1 MTPTDMGQLVA
12 VMRRR
17 KRSNLLVAQWEP
29 AWGCEGSPVA
39 RSSTCSQA
47 EQHTHAHAAALLVA
61 RPPTSSPQE
70 RCLPCT
76 GGLRPSILQTGPCYL
91 TLHSACA
98 QSAAGCTPPVPW
110 EHPGVQCSD
119 VSMLHPHTPPEFK
132 GGKWEKERSS
142 SRPPSVQEQ
151 SCNTVLSTD
160 LLPQLFIGTMG
171 RTCFND
177 ICAGAQQCGSA
188 LSQKEYVRS
197 FMDGE
202 SSMSITAAGSPRSCT
217 VLPCPATPQPR
228 DGLMGKPTDTRS

>member
-1 MTPTDMGQLVA
+1 VGGALLPGAAPTLRLSSTPMPTLMPACCSPTYPQPAGAMPALYRRVGAIHPANRTTLSHIASCLHPLCCRLHTPT
-12 VMRRR
+12 
-17 KRSNLLVAQWEP
+17 
-29 AWGCEGSPVA
+29 
-39 RSSTCSQA
+39 
-47 EQHTHAHAAALLVA
+47 
-61 RPPTSSPQE
+61 
-70 RCLPCT
+70 
-76 GGLRPSILQTGPCYL
+76 
-91 TLHSACA
+91 
-98 QSAAGCTPPVPW
+98 PW
-110 EHPGVQCSD
+110 EHPGVHRSD
-119 VSMLHPHTPPEFK
+119 VSALHPHTPPEFK

-142 SRPPSVQEQ
+142 SRPPSMQEQ
-151 SCNTVLSTD
+151 SYNTVLSTD

-228 DGLMGKPTDTRS
+228 DGLMGKPTDSRS